1 MKITITIEDTEDGLV
16 AVDETREPASG
27 ETEESE
33 TVATAMVDA
42 FFELL
47 DGIEEAESE

>member
-16 AVDETREPASG
+16 SVDEIREPAVG
-27 ETEESE
+27 ETEEAE

-42 FFELL
+42 FFDLL
-47 DGIEEAESE
+47 DGIEETESE